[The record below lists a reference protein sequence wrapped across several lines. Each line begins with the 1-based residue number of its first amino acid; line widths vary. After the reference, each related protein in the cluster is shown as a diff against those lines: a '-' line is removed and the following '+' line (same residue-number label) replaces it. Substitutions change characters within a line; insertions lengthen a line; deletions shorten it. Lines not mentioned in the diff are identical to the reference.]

1 MKRAEANDPLALYNV
16 GRKRYREGDY
26 EGAFEYFTKAARL
39 GGIQAHHNLSV
50 MYGEGLGV
58 EHDAKKKIYHLEE
71 AAIGGHPI
79 ARYNLGCHEGRNGK
93 NDRAAKHFI
102 IAAKLGLDGALDKV
116 KEGFQMG
123 IVSKEEYA
131 ATLRG
136 HQAAVDATKSIQRD
150 AAYAFFKRKGLS

>member
-1 MKRAEANDPLALYNV
+1 VDIPSRGTISDVL
-16 GRKRYREGDY
+16 R
-26 EGAFEYFTKAARL
+26 
-39 GGIQAHHNLSV
+39 
-50 MYGEGLGV
+50 
-58 EHDAKKKIYHLEE
+58 
-71 AAIGGHPI
+71 
-79 ARYNLGCHEGRNGK
+79 RNGK